1 MTIEIRM
8 QTTITT
14 CMAIQKRGTMPSVT
28 IGVAIFVAALG
39 AILRYAVSDSVD
51 FIDIPTVGLILM
63 LAGIVG
69 LVASVGL
76 ELGRSGGRY

>member
-1 MTIEIRM
+1 
-8 QTTITT
+8 
-14 CMAIQKRGTMPSVT
+14 VT

-51 FIDIPTVGLILM
+51 FVDIPTVGLILM

-69 LVASVGL
+69 LIASVGL
-76 ELGRSGGRY
+76 ELGRSGDRW

>member
-1 MTIEIRM
+1 M
-8 QTTITT
+8 
-14 CMAIQKRGTMPSVT
+14 T

-51 FIDIPTVGLILM
+51 FVDIPTVGLILM

-69 LVASVGL
+69 LIASVGL
-76 ELGRSGGRY
+76 ELGRSGDRW

>member
-1 MTIEIRM
+1 M
-8 QTTITT
+8 
-14 CMAIQKRGTMPSVT
+14 T

-51 FIDIPTVGLILM
+51 FVDIPTVGLILM

-69 LVASVGL
+69 LIASVGL
-76 ELGRSGGRY
+76 ELGRSGDRY

>member
-1 MTIEIRM
+1 M
-8 QTTITT
+8 
-14 CMAIQKRGTMPSVT
+14 T

-39 AILRYAVSDSVD
+39 AILRYAISDSVD

-69 LVASVGL
+69 LIAGIGL
-76 ELGRSGGRY
+76 ELGRAGGGTSGRF